1 MIDLVNEIEKI
12 VRLHSVER
20 HKASHRGAEASVI
33 VLLQPERLLFCDF
46 KEACNVVTDALI
58 HLLPKVHMMG
68 IKRVVEI
75 KDPGLDMAKRAGL
88 ADGGG
93 AHCTVWP
100 AVMPRS
106 GRSKARIRRPA
117 TAAIPAIMRKKIIL
131 SMP

>member
-1 MIDLVNEIEKI
+1 
-12 VRLHSVER
+12 
-20 HKASHRGAEASVI
+20 
-33 VLLQPERLLFCDF
+33 
-46 KEACNVVTDALI
+46 NVVTDALI

-106 GRSKARIRRPA
+106 GRSKARSRRPA
-117 TAAIPAIMRKKIIL
+117 TAAIPAIMRKNIIL
-131 SMP
+131 SMPLHRLPSQPASRLPAKLVANHNPMSIDTICAGASFETSESPMGEM